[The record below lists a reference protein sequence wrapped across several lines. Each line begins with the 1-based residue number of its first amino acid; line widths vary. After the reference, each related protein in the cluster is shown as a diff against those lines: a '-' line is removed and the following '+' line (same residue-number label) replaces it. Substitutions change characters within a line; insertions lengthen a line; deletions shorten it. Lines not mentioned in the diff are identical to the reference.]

1 MLNFAT
7 MNLPNTIT
15 LIRLIIHIILI
26 ALMSISPAKFAY
38 PALILFIISSF
49 MDKLDG
55 IVARATNTSTDLG
68 RFLDGTVDKI
78 SSLTTMAVFT
88 VLSSRFPIWYFLLLL
103 SRDLTVEGLR
113 QFISLNGV
121 FPKGQMSGKIKVFL
135 QMIIGGIGFFLF
147 TPLYSGQNI
156 PIINTSLLALQ
167 VISLVLGYYSL
178 ILYFIEA
185 GKSMKK
191 KPAANKSN

>member
-88 VLSSRFPIWYFLLLL
+88 V
-103 SRDLTVEGLR
+103 V
-113 QFISLNGV
+113 V
-121 FPKGQMSGKIKVFL
+121 
-135 QMIIGGIGFFLF
+135 
-147 TPLYSGQNI
+147 
-156 PIINTSLLALQ
+156 
-167 VISLVLGYYSL
+167 
-178 ILYFIEA
+178 
-185 GKSMKK
+185 
-191 KPAANKSN
+191 